1 MGKYMME
8 FDVGNKIEDSN
19 DGMVAEILQKYDNGN
34 VRFKVISVESNY
46 TGDLEVGKI
55 YYIYNCDNSDS
66 WSLFEPEII
75 SPVSIK
81 ELEKNIE
88 KEEVN
93 LNQFVENTRKNIS
106 DMKKN
111 LELLK
116 KTAIKIPTILI
127 GEMYSYNKSNG
138 IDIVGVCTKH
148 DTDDNSHKIVYMDY
162 ILANF
167 DYEWVYD
174 NDFEKGNI
182 TNFKHLNSPEQKKIA
197 AGFYAMV
204 TGNIPGV

>member
-1 MGKYMME
+1 MGKYMAE
-8 FDVGNKIEDSN
+8 FDVGNKVIDETG
-19 DGMVAEILQKYDNGN
+19 GMVVEILQKYKNGN
-34 VRFKVISVESNY
+34 VRFKVISVESDY
-46 TGDLEVGKI
+46 CGDLEVGKI
-55 YYIYNCDNSDS
+55 YYIYNCDNFDS
-66 WSLFEPEII
+66 WSLFETKNI

-116 KTAIKIPTILI
+116 KTAIKIPTIVI
-127 GEMYSYNKSNG
+127 GEMYSYKYND
-138 IDIVGVCTKH
+138 IDIVGVCTEN
-148 DTDDNSHKIVYMDY
+148 DSGDNSHKIVYMDY
-162 ILANF
+162 VLAKF
-167 DYEWVYD
+167 DYEWLYY
-174 NDFEKGNI
+174 NDFENGNI

-197 AGFYAMV
+197 AGFYAML
-204 TGNIPGV
+204 TGDIPGV